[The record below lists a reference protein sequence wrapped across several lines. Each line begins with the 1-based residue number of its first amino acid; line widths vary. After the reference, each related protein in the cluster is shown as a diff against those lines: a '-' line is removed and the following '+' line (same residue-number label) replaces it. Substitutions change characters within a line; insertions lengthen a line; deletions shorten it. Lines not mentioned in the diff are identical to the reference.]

1 MATHVENALRLIG
14 DSGVLRPRD
23 LRRAGIPNVI
33 LTRLLERELVR
44 RVVSATDGAT
54 LLGYSLSDGPTG
66 PEDVHRV
73 RLAEIS
79 VMHPAGVLCYQSA
92 LRFHGFTDD
101 FESGM
106 QVAVRPGA
114 SRRTS
119 VPQLKVVYWH
129 NDEMFRLGVVQESL
143 DGVPCRVTDPHRT
156 VADLFGPHGTDHA
169 GERTAAMSA
178 LVATYGQGG
187 LVKASGYASALGWG
201 SRMKEPVQSFME
213 GMKCA
218 VTPRP

>member
-1 MATHVENALRLIG
+1 MGTHVEDALRLIG

-33 LTRLLERELVR
+33 VTRLLERGLVR
-44 RVVSATDGAT
+44 RMVSPTDGTT

-79 VMHPAGVLCYQSA
+79 VMHPAGVLCYHSA

-101 FESGM
+101 FESDM

-119 VPQLKVVYWH
+119 LPHLKVVYWH
-129 NDEMFRLGVVQESL
+129 VEQMFTLGVVRETL
-143 DGVPCRVTDPHRT
+143 DGVPCRVTDPYRT
-156 VADLFGPHGTDHA
+156 VADLFGPHGADHA
-169 GERTAAMSA
+169 GERTAAMAA
-178 LVATYGQGG
+178 LVAGHGEG
-187 LVKASGYASALGWG
+187 SLAKAAGYASALGWG
-201 SRMKEPVQSFME
+201 RRMKEPVQSFME
-213 GMKCA
+213 GMRCGAIPK
-218 VTPRP
+218 P